1 MRSDRQRLADTLAQ
15 IEHVNRHLDG
25 ASAAAVTADRR
36 LLHAVLYNL
45 AIIGE
50 ALGTLSPD
58 VRGLAPAIPWGPIR
72 GMRNRIVHSYWRVDP
87 SIVVEVVARDL
98 PVLRAEVERL
108 AASLDRAD
116 P

>member
-1 MRSDRQRLADTLAQ
+1 
-15 IEHVNRHLDG
+15 
-25 ASAAAVTADRR
+25 
-36 LLHAVLYNL
+36 
-45 AIIGE
+45 
-50 ALGTLSPD
+50 
-58 VRGLAPAIPWGPIR
+58 
-72 GMRNRIVHSYWRVDP
+72 MRNRIVHSYWRVDP